1 MMFRVLVLLVSVA
14 FTSAAFA
21 QAVPKQAT
29 PPAVT
34 PKATTPTTPAT
45 GTPKAATPTT
55 PAVGTPKAATPTAPA
70 AGTPRAATTPPAP
83 TTGPLPPPIVGIV
96 DVAYIRSNSA
106 ATKSITNQLR
116 TIQETYSAEISKLE
130 EQLRLQDQEL
140 QRQQA
145 ILAPEA
151 FASRRRD
158 FDAAVDAAQRLVDDR
173 NRTLDRLLSDAMAK
187 VSGAVAQ
194 VLQDLS
200 AERGYNVIL
209 DRDATLLFFARSLDL
224 TGDVLALLDQRL
236 PNVEVPLPAAAR

>member
-1 MMFRVLVLLVSVA
+1 MMFRVLVLLASVA
-14 FTSAAFA
+14 FTSVAFA
-21 QAVPKQAT
+21 QTVPKQTT

-34 PKATTPTTPAT
+34 PKATTPAT
-45 GTPKAATPTT
+45 GTPKAATPTA

-70 AGTPRAATTPPAP
+70 AGTPKAAAPPAP
-83 TTGPLPPPIVGIV
+83 TTGPLPPPIVAIV
-96 DVAYIRSNSA
+96 DVAYIRTNSA

-151 FASRRRD
+151 FAARRRE

>member
-1 MMFRVLVLLVSVA
+1 MMLRVLVLLASVLL
-14 FTSAAFA
+14 TSTAWA
-21 QAVPKQAT
+21 QAVPKQTTPPAVAPKTTTPPAVTPKATT

-34 PKATTPTTPAT
+34 PKATTPT
-45 GTPKAATPTT
+45 
-55 PAVGTPKAATPTAPA
+55 APA
-70 AGTPRAATTPPAP
+70 AGAPKAAAPPAL
-83 TTGPLPPPIVGIV
+83 TTGPLPAPMVGIV

-106 ATKSITNQLR
+106 ASKSITNQLR
-116 TIQETYSAEISKLE
+116 SVQEVYSAEISKLE

-151 FASRRRD
+151 FSQRRRE
-158 FDAAVDAAQRLVDDR
+158 FDNAVDAAQRLVDDR

-187 VSGAVAQ
+187 VSSAVAQ

-200 AERGYNVIL
+200 AERGYNLIL
-209 DRDATLLFFARSLDL
+209 DRDATLLFFARTLDL

-236 PNVEVPLPAAAR
+236 PSVDVPLPTAAAR

>member
-1 MMFRVLVLLVSVA
+1 MMLRVLVLL
-14 FTSAAFA
+14 SAVLLSSTAWG
-21 QAVPKQAT
+21 QAVPKQTTPPAVAPKATT

-34 PKATTPTTPAT
+34 PKATTPA
-45 GTPKAATPTT
+45 
-55 PAVGTPKAATPTAPA
+55 APA
-70 AGTPRAATTPPAP
+70 AGAPKAAAPPAL
-83 TTGPLPPPIVGIV
+83 TTGPLPAPMVGIV

-116 TIQETYSAEISKLE
+116 TVQEVYSAEISKLE
-130 EQLRLQDQEL
+130 ETLRLQDQEL

-151 FASRRRD
+151 FAQRRRE
-158 FDAAVDAAQRLVDDR
+158 FDNAVDAAQRLVDDR

-187 VSGAVAQ
+187 VSSAVAQ

-200 AERGYNVIL
+200 AERGYNIIL

-236 PNVEVPLPAAAR
+236 PSVDVPLPPATR